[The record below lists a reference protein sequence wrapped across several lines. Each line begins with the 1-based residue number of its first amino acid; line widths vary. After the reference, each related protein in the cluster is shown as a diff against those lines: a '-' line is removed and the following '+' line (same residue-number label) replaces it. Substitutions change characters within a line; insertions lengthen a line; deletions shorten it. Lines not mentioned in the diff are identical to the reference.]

1 MFMQG
6 FGIIFLQWDFDYLN
20 LKNFYFQG
28 NIRKFINEKLENW
41 KQIFLVVLITMKIN
55 KMVRF
60 IYFIIMMFF
69 MIIIG
74 NIIMIGVKYNLKDI
88 DFLNFLFFF
97 C

>member
-1 MFMQG
+1 
-6 FGIIFLQWDFDYLN
+6 
-20 LKNFYFQG
+20 
-28 NIRKFINEKLENW
+28 
-41 KQIFLVVLITMKIN
+41 MKIN

-88 DFLNFLFFF
+88 DFLNFLFFLLIFYFIELILNKLGNELGILKLFEFKKNLELILF
-97 C
+97 CFYIGV